1 MWDQSQKG
9 TVTYTSL
16 ISDDNENQKS
26 VMKFMDFQMKSHAF
40 VRLSW
45 AEYVFVSL
53 SLALVIAKFFPG
65 VHNQIVS
72 RATRLEHQSLYWGT
86 AVVSNVFVYGLLFAG
101 ARGWSIFL
109 QSNLLNFLWSP
120 RAYLYNWFYFK
131 FVLPPSVQE
140 VVINVILFVGAVIAS
155 LKNTT
160 EIPIPKGIAKV
171 LINISFF
178 WSCFCCCCCC
188 SRRCKVKALRVLI
201 MFSFM
206 VFIYCNIMDA
216 ISFVFMMFIEQ
227 SRVMIIT
234 IALLYISLIVF
245 LVLSVSF
252 SLFILFYGSN
262 AGMSIAKQTVYF
274 IGGVCTLISVFG
286 AVGLLLVVYLIIFFS
301 LNLQGFSGIL
311 TGLIPTIALSAA
323 SWYIKKRLL
332 KRAISQPRNQ
342 SDSGVQPE
350 CGTADADGDIEEH
363 IEEDDQKMLLHV

>member
-1 MWDQSQKG
+1 M
-9 TVTYTSL
+9 
-16 ISDDNENQKS
+16 
-26 VMKFMDFQMKSHAF
+26 
-40 VRLSW
+40 
-45 AEYVFVSL
+45 
-53 SLALVIAKFFPG
+53 
-65 VHNQIVS
+65 
-72 RATRLEHQSLYWGT
+72 
-86 AVVSNVFVYGLLFAG
+86 VSNVFVYGLLFAG

-131 FVLPPSVQE
+131 SAPLPSVQE
-140 VVINVILFVGAVIAS
+140 VVIINVILFVGAVIAS

-286 AVGLLLVVYLIIFFS
+286 AVGLLVVVYLIIFFS

-323 SWYIKKRLL
+323 SWYIKTKLL
-332 KRAISQPRNQ
+332 QRALRPTNQ
-342 SDSGVQPE
+342 DRSRPGGSDKCINDRE
-350 CGTADADGDIEEH
+350 REE
-363 IEEDDQKMLLHV
+363 ITDDDHKMLLP